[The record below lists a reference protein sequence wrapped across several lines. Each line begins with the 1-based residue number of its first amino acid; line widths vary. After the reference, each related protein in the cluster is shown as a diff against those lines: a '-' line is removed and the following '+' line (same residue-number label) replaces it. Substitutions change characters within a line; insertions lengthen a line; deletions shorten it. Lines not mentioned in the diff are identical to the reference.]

1 MFLRILIA
9 GLFLSVVLPAR
20 ADLPLTVEDLITDK
34 GKFKLDL
41 SVAYANANRQ
51 GVFAGEPITVQTG
64 ATSFVTLPSLVGE
77 STGNSDTSV
86 ATLGLRYGLTSKA
99 EIYARLSGT
108 HSQQRIS
115 GAGGFAKSSDSGFAD
130 AWAGVNYQFKKDDET
145 PAVLGF
151 AELALRE
158 KQRNTSASFKATMLG
173 VTAYKAIDPVVFSFT
188 GAYRFS
194 QKRQDGAK
202 AVKPGNLLL
211 LNPSVSFA
219 VNDRVTLTTGVQW
232 TRRAAERIDGQAQG
246 LARTGTDLILGV
258 GYGFDKGNT
267 LNTSFKLNASGQGG
281 AELRTSWLYTF

>member
-1 MFLRILIA
+1 MSRLLVA
-9 GLFLSVVLPAR
+9 CLFLSVVLPAR

-41 SVAYANANRQ
+41 SVAYANVNRQ

-77 STGNSDTSV
+77 STGNSDTIV

-108 HSQQRIS
+108 HSRQRIS
-115 GAGGFAKSSDSGFAD
+115 GAGGLAESSDSGFAD

-158 KQRNTSASFKATMLG
+158 KHSSTSASFKTTMLG

-194 QKRQDGAK
+194 QNRQDGAQT
-202 AVKPGNLLL
+202 VKPGNLLL

-219 VNDRVTLTTGVQW
+219 VNDRVSFSTGVQW
-232 TRRAAERIDGQAQG
+232 TRRTAERIDGQAQG
-246 LARTGTDLILGV
+246 FARTGSDLILGV

-267 LNTSFKLNASGQGG
+267 LNTTFKLNASGQAG
-281 AELRTSWLYTF
+281 AELRMNWLYTF

>member
-1 MFLRILIA
+1 M
-9 GLFLSVVLPAR
+9 
-20 ADLPLTVEDLITDK
+20 
-34 GKFKLDL
+34 
-41 SVAYANANRQ
+41 
-51 GVFAGEPITVQTG
+51 
-64 ATSFVTLPSLVGE
+64 
-77 STGNSDTSV
+77 

-99 EIYARLSGT
+99 EIYARLSGS

-158 KQRNTSASFKATMLG
+158 KQRNTSASFKTTMLG

-194 QKRQDGAK
+194 QNHQDGAQ

-232 TRRAAERIDGQAQG
+232 TRRTAERIDGQAQG

-267 LNTSFKLNASGQGG
+267 LNTIVKLNASGQGG

>member
-20 ADLPLTVEDLITDK
+20 ADLPMTVEDLITDK

-41 SVAYANANRQ
+41 SLAYANANRQ

-77 STGNSDTSV
+77 STGNSDTRV
-86 ATLGLRYGLTSKA
+86 ATFGLRYGLTSKA
-99 EIYARLSGT
+99 EIYTRLSGT

-158 KQRNTSASFKATMLG
+158 TLL
-173 VTAYKAIDPVVFSFT
+173 KAIVHKPEKHDFDLADEPQILRFMSVT
-188 GAYRFS
+188 G
-194 QKRQDGAK
+194 G
-202 AVKPGNLLL
+202 
-211 LNPSVSFA
+211 
-219 VNDRVTLTTGVQW
+219 
-232 TRRAAERIDGQAQG
+232 
-246 LARTGTDLILGV
+246 
-258 GYGFDKGNT
+258 
-267 LNTSFKLNASGQGG
+267 
-281 AELRTSWLYTF
+281 

>member
-1 MFLRILIA
+1 MFLRFLTA
-9 GLFLSVVLPAR
+9 GLFMLVVLPAR

-41 SVAYANANRQ
+41 SLAYANANRQ

-86 ATLGLRYGLTSKA
+86 ATFGLRYGLTSKA

-115 GAGGFAKSSDSGFAD
+115 GAGGLAKSSDSGFAD

-158 KQRNTSASFKATMLG
+158 KQRSTSVSFKTTMLG

-188 GAYRFS
+188 GAYRSS
-194 QKRQDGAK
+194 QHRQDGAQ
-202 AVKPGNLLL
+202 AVEPGNLLL

-232 TRRAAERIDGQAQG
+232 TRRTAERIDGQA
-246 LARTGTDLILGV
+246 
-258 GYGFDKGNT
+258 
-267 LNTSFKLNASGQGG
+267 
-281 AELRTSWLYTF
+281 